1 MAMSQVIRE
10 TMESYQDA
18 AVKALTVAE
27 NEAARDVDKV
37 VGAYTRLYRRGY
49 ADGYADAKKG
59 NPSHVVD
66 AEAAAIGE
74 SISLD
79 RADTERLDLWFREGC
94 RQLNATP
101 VWDKGCEHEGE
112 RWFWF
117 TDREDRGQWAKT
129 RREALGKMLDAAM
142 SADAGTA
149 EGHGKEASDGSTG
162 RG

>member
-10 TMESYQDA
+10 TMESYQEA

-79 RADTERLDLWFREGC
+79 RC
-94 RQLNATP
+94 VCPN
-101 VWDKGCEHEGE
+101 C
-112 RWFWF
+112 
-117 TDREDRGQWAKT
+117 GQPHDPK
-129 RREALGKMLDAAM
+129 LVCGGPAM
-142 SADAGTA
+142 SADAGT
-149 EGHGKEASDGSTG
+149 E
-162 RG
+162 RGDDA

>member
-1 MAMSQVIRE
+1 
-10 TMESYQDA
+10 MESGIG
-18 AVKALTVAE
+18 VKALTVAE
-27 NEAARDVDKV
+27 AEAARDVDKV

-79 RADTERLDLWFREGC
+79 RTDTERLEGPSWDVAVESGEGYVLVTQSGGYYHIDGMDSERLKIPEDEQMLGDLVDLGQRII
-94 RQLNATP
+94 
-101 VWDKGCEHEGE
+101 DGE
-112 RWFWF
+112 LRLS
-117 TDREDRGQWAKT
+117 D
-129 RREALGKMLDAAM
+129 M